1 MSSATATS
9 NQQDI
14 NDAVGPTVPDDLSA
28 MCVRQTSLLNRSC
41 QRLVLKRLSS
51 LQKGRLYLDDQCKRY
66 VLGENSQDDLQA
78 TIAVKNPRFYRR
90 LVTGRSLGLAET
102 YMDGDWECDDL
113 PSLFRIFSRN
123 LDWHRTFGKTLEL
136 ATRAA
141 ARVGYWLA
149 RNTRSGSRR
158 NIGAHYD
165 LGNDFFKLFLDPG
178 MTYSS
183 AYFAKG
189 TESLEEAQGKKYDE
203 LCRKLHLKASDKVLE
218 IGSGWGG
225 FASHAARHYGCQV
238 TTITISK
245 EQFEYT
251 CRRVQEENL
260 TEKVKPQ
267 LVDYRHIEGVYDKI
281 ASIEMIEAVGHDHL
295 GSYFSQCHRLLKKDG
310 LLGLQ
315 MILAPDHR
323 YESFRKRPDWIQKH
337 IFPGGFLPSFEAVLI
352 AVRKTGDLGLY
363 DYRDMT
369 PSYAR
374 TLLLWRENFGR
385 AEEPLKKLGFDATFI
400 RKWNYYF
407 SYCEAAFRM
416 RNISVVQAVFTR
428 PNNGTL

>member
-1 MSSATATS
+1 MTLG
-9 NQQDI
+9 Q
-14 NDAVGPTVPDDLSA
+14 L
-28 MCVRQTSLLNRSC
+28 
-41 QRLVLKRLSS
+41 RLVLPEGKEIVFGTGEEVQQVSARIVREDFF
-51 LQKGRLYLDDQCKRY
+51 KKCVLYGDVGFGEAY
-66 VLGENSQDDLQA
+66 V
-78 TIAVKNPRFYRR
+78 
-90 LVTGRSLGLAET
+90 
-102 YMDGDWECDDL
+102 DGDWDTPDISGVIAWMILNVENHPTMMD
-113 PSLFRIFSRN
+113 SRQKRLAVN
-123 LDWHRTFGKTLEL
+123 FLGFLNRLQHHFKT
-136 ATRAA
+136 
-141 ARVGYWLA
+141 
-149 RNTRSGSRR
+149 NTIANSRK
-158 NIGAHYD
+158 NIAAHYD